1 MKDPDQL
8 LKILEEQVRSYS
20 RLYDLLKGEKKA
32 IVSFDPIAVEA
43 LAKEKDNLVL
53 QLRLLEEERKRLAD
67 EFFGDRDGGQSI
79 SDLHSIT
86 GNKRFLDLRSQLL
99 SLMQGIGEL
108 NEVNRLLIERAS
120 LHLKVSSSFF
130 QTFDVKTSPSRT
142 ISREA

>member
-1 MKDPDQL
+1 MKDSDRI

-32 IVSFDPIAVEA
+32 IVSFDPLAVET

-67 EFFGDRDGGQSI
+67 EFFGDREGGHSI

-130 QTFDVKTSPSRT
+130 QTFDVKASPSRT

>member
-1 MKDPDQL
+1 MKDSDQIL
-8 LKILEEQVRSYS
+8 RILEEQVRSYS

-32 IVSFDPIAVEA
+32 IISFDPLAVET

-67 EFFGDRDGGQSI
+67 EFFGDTEGGQSI

-120 LHLKVSSSFF
+120 LHLRVSSVFL
-130 QTFDVKTSPSRT
+130 QTFDVKASPSRT